1 MLRYIIRRLLYGIP
15 VVFVAISIIFIAFAS
30 IPGDPAQLFIGPEA
44 PEETIEGLRKAFG
57 TDQPVHVRY
66 FRYIGN
72 LLHGNLGVS
81 FFSGRPVSDEI
92 GWRFINT
99 LKLAAVGIV
108 FATIVGVTVG
118 VVAAVKQGTAVDGA
132 VTLAVLF
139 GISMPVF
146 WLGLLM
152 ILWFSVRL
160 RILPSSGIGT
170 WKHIVLP
177 AISTSVYSTAF
188 TARMTRSSVLEVIRQ
203 DYIRTAR
210 AKGLRE
216 QVVIFRHALR
226 NALIPVVT
234 ILGLRLGYLLGGS
247 VVTETVFA
255 WPGLGRLM
263 VAAVGMRDYYVV
275 QGCLLIFA
283 VTFVIVNIVVD
294 ISYAYLDPKVR
305 YR

>member
-1 MLRYIIRRLLYGIP
+1 MLQYIARRLLYGIP
-15 VVFVAISIIFIAFAS
+15 VVFVAVSLVFLAFAS

-44 PEETIEGLRKAFG
+44 PQETIEALQRAFG
-57 TDQPVHVRY
+57 TDQPVHIQY
-66 FRYIGN
+66 FRYIKN

-81 FFSGRPVSDEI
+81 FFSGRPVIQEVS
-92 GWRFINT
+92 WRFVNT
-99 LKLAAVGIV
+99 LKLAFAGIV
-108 FATIVGVTVG
+108 FATVIGVSVGVT
-118 VVAAVKQGTAVDGA
+118 AAVKQGTVWDGA
-132 VTLAVLF
+132 VTLGVLF

-152 ILWFSVRL
+152 ILAFSVKL
-160 RILPSSGIGT
+160 QWLPSSGIGT
-170 WKHIVLP
+170 WQHIILP

-210 AKGLRE
+210 AKGLSERI
-216 QVVIFRHALR
+216 VIFRHALR
-226 NALIPVVT
+226 NALIPVIT

-247 VVTETVFA
+247 VVTETIFA

-275 QGCLLIFA
+275 QGALLIFA
-283 VTFVIVNIVVD
+283 VTFVVVNILVD